1 MPGKKNVKKKKKKKK
16 RGEKKKRNEA
26 VDDVGDIA
34 DECPLA
40 ACR

>member
-1 MPGKKNVKKKKKKKK
+1 MPGKKKKRRRRNTKKKKKKNK
-16 RGEKKKRNEA
+16 A
-26 VDDVGDIA
+26 VNDVGDIDA

>member
-1 MPGKKNVKKKKKKKK
+1 MPGKKRKRKKKKSK
-16 RGEKKKRNEA
+16 A
-26 VDDVGDIA
+26 VNDVADIDA

>member
-1 MPGKKNVKKKKKKKK
+1 MPGKKRKKKKKKKSK
-16 RGEKKKRNEA
+16 VVN
-26 VDDVGDIA
+26 DVADIDA

>member
-1 MPGKKNVKKKKKKKK
+1 MPGEKKKKKK
-16 RGEKKKRNEA
+16 RRRSRKRKSKA
-26 VDDVGDIA
+26 VNDVGDIDA

>member
-1 MPGKKNVKKKKKKKK
+1 MPGKQKKMKRKNMKKKKSK
-16 RGEKKKRNEA
+16 A
-26 VDDVGDIA
+26 VNDVGDIDA

>member
-1 MPGKKNVKKKKKKKK
+1 MPGKKKRKRRKKKKS
-16 RGEKKKRNEA
+16 EA
-26 VDDVGDIA
+26 VDDVGDIDA

>member
-1 MPGKKNVKKKKKKKK
+1 MPGKKKKKRRRNKKKKKKNK
-16 RGEKKKRNEA
+16 A
-26 VDDVGDIA
+26 VNDVGDIDA

>member
-1 MPGKKNVKKKKKKKK
+1 MPGRKKKK
-16 RGEKKKRNEA
+16 RRRNKKKKEKNKA
-26 VDDVGDIA
+26 VNDVGDIDA

>member
-1 MPGKKNVKKKKKKKK
+1 MPGEK
-16 RGEKKKRNEA
+16 RRRRRRSRKRKSKA
-26 VDDVGDIA
+26 VYDVGDIDA